1 MADTCKSFL
10 IPKVCGFRRAAA
22 FLAVTLKEKTTREK
36 YEDYCE
42 LFQERNE
49 YLSFI
54 SNANRLKVTFQK
66 WGKRKSTEKGIYIQA
81 FNPKKFESLSTEE
94 KNKHV
99 FDNCESCQNNPE
111 LQRNFE
117 ANIKYSHKKNII
129 DENVSIDAA
138 TKTISSKEKKTLKDC
153 TNIIYERIN
162 KPFEKKYGISFA
174 DSMAESKTFKLEKIA
189 TKYEKKKEKRRIIK
203 QVTQKIEKDW
213 ESGAVERFVNI
224 YFYFYMYIF
233 HQHWA
238 IRMHMYSSVSNKRE
252 DGWGG
257 GV

>member
-1 MADTCKSFL
+1 MLLAKVPK

-42 LFQERNE
+42 LFQEKNE

-66 WGKRKSTEKGIYIQA
+66 WGKRKSTEKGIYIQE
-81 FNPKKFESLSTEE
+81 FNPQKFESLSTEE

-99 FDNCESCQNNPE
+99 FDNCESCQNIPE

-117 ANIKYSHKKNII
+117 ANIKYTHKKNII
-129 DENVSIDAA
+129 EENVDSA
-138 TKTISSKEKKTLKDC
+138 TKCISSKEKKTLKEC

-162 KPFEKKYGISFA
+162 EPFEKKYGISFA
-174 DSMAESKTFKLEKIA
+174 DSMAESKKFKLEKIA

-203 QVTQKIEKDW
+203 QVTQKIEKDL

-224 YFYFYMYIF
+224 YFYMYIF
-233 HQHWA
+233 HH
-238 IRMHMYSSVSNKRE
+238 
-252 DGWGG
+252 GP
-257 GV
+257 